1 MAAPQEDGTA
11 LVVSENNTDNSS
23 PRENGQVEPTE
34 GDQQRQQQPPRPGG
48 WAMLKTL
55 AIRMFFIYAI
65 TSFFRRSPTPAAT
78 PGGANQA
85 PGSPMLPSTN
95 IYDKGTIMD
104 MYIFI
109 SEEEYFTNF
118 KDPSKLFWL
127 EEEIVY
133 GDWTGGIFGDGSY
146 VKKGEIPVSKA
157 AQNNGSFYI
166 HAFFV
171 KSGSSPDPSDTDTY
185 SAMNTIYRSKML
197 NRFKKRRYHNTVNLL
212 TGTTNVSP
220 DLVKKDNVTMEIL
233 SHWHPNL
240 TLNLIDD
247 HTPWQQGSVPS
258 PLNEYIQFLPESN
271 KYQPVLFYNEYW
283 NLNSEYM
290 PINSSTPVLNFTL
303 TMSPMSLFKWQ
314 LYAAQVMRNKWSS
327 YFGEELMSD
336 NEEDQDVLKQ
346 TFLETSPYLLAL
358 TVIVSLVHSVFE
370 FLAFKNDIQFWRNR
384 KSLEGLS
391 VRTVF
396 FSVFQSLIVLLYV
409 LDNETNFVVRVSV
422 FIGLLIEIW
431 KIHKV
436 VNVKIDRE
444 NLIAGILP
452 RIRLEDK
459 SSYTKSMTKQYDQ
472 MAFKYLSWALFPLL
486 VCYAIYSVIYQEHR
500 GWYSW
505 VLSMAYGFLLT
516 FGFIMMTP
524 QLFINYKLKSVAHL
538 PWRMLSY
545 KALNT
550 FIDDLF
556 AFVIKMPTLYRI
568 GCFRDDIVFCIY
580 IYQRYIYRVDPRRVN
595 EFGTSGDMFDEEGK
609 ILPPPPED
617 GAASPV
623 AAIDGAGE
631 DAAAAVTATP
641 KDKTEK
647 KND

>member
-1 MAAPQEDGTA
+1 MAAPQDDGTA
-11 LVVSENNTDNSS
+11 LVVSENNTDDSS
-23 PRENGQVEPTE
+23 PRENGQVEPAE
-34 GDQQRQQQPPRPGG
+34 GNQQAQQPARPGG

-65 TSFFRRSPTPAAT
+65 TSFFRRSPTAPATTDGNMSQGPART
-78 PGGANQA
+78 L
-85 PGSPMLPSTN
+85 LPSTN
-95 IYDKGTIMD
+95 IYEKGTMMD

-118 KDPSKLFWL
+118 KNPDKLFWM

-133 GDWTGGIFGDGSY
+133 GDWTGGIFGDGTY
-146 VKKGEIPVSKA
+146 IKKGEIPISKNI
-157 AQNNGSFYI
+157 QNNGSLYI
-166 HAFFV
+166 HTYFV
-171 KSGSSPDPSDTDTY
+171 MSGSSPDPSDMDTY
-185 SAMNTIYRSKML
+185 SSVTTVYRSKML

-212 TGTTNVSP
+212 TGTTGVHP
-220 DLVKKDNVTMEIL
+220 DLLMKDNVTVEVL

-240 TLNLIDD
+240 TINLVDD

-258 PLNEYIQFLPESN
+258 PLNDYIEFLPERN
-271 KYQPVLFYNEYW
+271 KYRPVLFYNEYW
-283 NLNSEYM
+283 NLNSDYM

-303 TMSPMSLFKWQ
+303 TISPMSLFKWQ
-314 LYAAQVMRNKWSS
+314 LYAAQVMRNKWTS
-327 YFGEELMSD
+327 YFGDELMSD
-336 NEEDQDVLKQ
+336 NEDDQDVLKQ
-346 TFLETSPYLLAL
+346 TFLETSPYLLGL

-436 VNVKIDRE
+436 INVKIDRE
-444 NLIAGILP
+444 NLICGIVP

-486 VCYAIYSVIYQEHR
+486 ICYAVYSVLYQEHR

-505 VLSMAYGFLLT
+505 VLGMAYGFLLT

-580 IYQRYIYRVDPRRVN
+580 IYQRYIYRVDPKRVN
-595 EFGTSGDMFDEEGK
+595 EFGISGDMFDEEGK
-609 ILPPPPED
+609 ILPPPAED
-617 GAASPV
+617 GDTSPV
-623 AAIDGAGE
+623 AAIE
-631 DAAAAVTATP
+631 DTQEGSKATP
-641 KDKTEK
+641 KDKEEK